1 MVFFNSSVSQ
11 EDLTRF
17 FFFSFGE
24 SADFLVSHTY
34 TQLTGSPRKWDSCS
48 CHTRALHR
56 LAVWPAGAC
65 SHMHAGGAQIRL
77 RAESGSGPQVSH
89 AVEAICSLFRGIRS
103 GRKARLCLQLLQ
115 CARSPLLA
123 WRHAAVPRAGGEG
136 TPCPRLWFDT
146 LLLEKWWNCI
156 KVLSVAVG
164 RHTGDKGSSWYEWW
178 NSAAAFI

>member
-11 EDLTRF
+11 EDLTR

-115 CARSPLLA
+115 CAPLPSARLASRCCPLGWRWGHALPSALVWHSSPWEMMELHQGFECCSRKA
-123 WRHAAVPRAGGEG
+123 HRG
-136 TPCPRLWFDT
+136 
-146 LLLEKWWNCI
+146 
-156 KVLSVAVG
+156 
-164 RHTGDKGSSWYEWW
+164 
-178 NSAAAFI
+178 